1 MSELV
6 TLSEELTDA
15 EWLAEIADI
24 GAERGYFEPIGD
36 DHSALFVDT
45 ALDVLLVSFDT
56 IGSAR
61 AGSASGIPHGMLQAE
76 VNGWSHLSI
85 LTKTASW
92 FRDENLYAYFDRLI
106 DEAFF
111 EDFDK
116 VIFYG
121 AGMCGYAAAAFS
133 VAAAG
138 ATVILAGPVATLD
151 PEIAG
156 WDDRYS
162 GARSKDFR
170 TRYGYAP
177 AMVDAAERVVLFYD
191 PTEELDAMHAALF
204 QGEQVTKVRFRHAGP
219 RIGSELQAM
228 NVLARVFKD
237 AADGALSEKEIYRAL
252 RRRREYTP
260 YLRHLLNRVH
270 IEDRDFLTA
279 ILCRAVLTRREAPRF
294 RHHLDTAEKKLS
306 AAGKT
311 LPPMRRAKRAAD
323 KLPELGP

>member
-6 TLSEELTDA
+6 TLSEELTDT

-24 GAERGYFEPIGD
+24 GTERGYFQPIGD
-36 DHSALFVDT
+36 DHGALFID
-45 ALDVLLVSFDT
+45 AAPEVLIVTFDT

-76 VNGWSHLSI
+76 VHEWSHLSI
-85 LTKTASW
+85 LAKTPSW
-92 FRDENLYAYFDRLI
+92 FRDADLYAYFDRLI

-111 EDFDK
+111 EAFDR

-133 VAAAG
+133 VAAPG
-138 ATVILAGPVATLD
+138 STVMLAGPVATLD
-151 PEIAG
+151 PEIAA
-156 WDDRYS
+156 WDDRYT
-162 GARSKDFR
+162 GARIKDFR

-177 AMVDAAERVVLFYD
+177 EMVEAADRVILLYD

-204 QGEQVTKVRFRHAGP
+204 RGPHIEKIRFRHAGP

-228 NVLARVFKD
+228 NVLGKLFKG
-237 AADGALSEKEIYRAL
+237 AADGTLSATDIYRAL
-252 RRRREYTP
+252 RRRREYSP
-260 YLRHLLNRVH
+260 YLRHLLNRIH

-279 ILCRAVLTRREAPRF
+279 VLCRAVLTRREAPRF
-294 RHHLDTAEKKLS
+294 RHHLEAAEQKLN
-306 AAGKT
+306 AAGRT
-311 LPPMRRAKRAAD
+311 LPPMRRAKRASD